1 MQPDMQFE
9 DTIAA
14 IATAHGEG
22 GIGIIR
28 ISGQEAANIARA
40 VFQGPGGKKTPALRS
55 HSVVYGYV
63 VDPVSPSGER
73 IDEALMIYMAAP
85 RSFTREDVVE
95 LHCHGGTVALERVL
109 DAVVSAGA
117 RVAEPGEFTKRAFLS
132 GRIDLSQAEAALDI
146 IRARTEAAERLALR
160 QLEGALSLKVGHIR
174 DRLIETC
181 AHIEAHLD
189 FPEEDI
195 EPEASDKILASIREA
210 ELVTRALAES
220 FSEGRLYRDGVRT
233 AIVGRPNVGKS
244 SLLNLLLEQDRAIV
258 TSAPGTTR
266 DVIEETLNIK
276 GLPVVVMDTAGIRE
290 SHDMAESEGVRR
302 SLKALQEADLVLAVF
317 DTSCPLHPEDHM
329 VLEKIQGKN
338 SIIALNKSDLAIDP
352 DEGKGADEKVFK
364 DLRTV
369 KVSAKKS
376 HGLENLKQAIHD
388 AALRGTH
395 GRGGGGQAEGII
407 ITNKRHKEALVKTHK
422 ALGNALARLEEKAPL
437 EVPALELREA
447 LDSLGEIV
455 GKVSTDEILDRIF
468 SEFCIGK

>member
-1 MQPDMQFE
+1 MQPEIQFE

-28 ISGQEAANIARA
+28 ISGQAAAGIARA
-40 VFQGPGGKKTPALRS
+40 VFQGPGGKKPPALRS

-63 VDPVSPSGER
+63 VDPVSGER
-73 IDEALMIYMAAP
+73 LDEALMIYMAAP

-95 LHCHGGTVALERVL
+95 LHCHGGAVATARVL

-146 IRARTEAAERLALR
+146 IRARTEAAERLALS
-160 QLEGALSLKVGHIR
+160 QLEGALSLKVGQIR
-174 DRLIETC
+174 DTLVGIC
-181 AHIEAHLD
+181 AHVEAHLD

-195 EPEASDKILASIREA
+195 EPEASEKILAAIREA
-210 ELVTRALAES
+210 EIVTRALAES
-220 FSEGRLYRDGVRT
+220 FSEGRLYREGVRT

-317 DTSCPLHPEDHM
+317 DSSCPLHPEDHM
-329 VLEKIQGKN
+329 VLEKIEGKN
-338 SIIALNKSDLAIDP
+338 SIIALNKSDLP
-352 DEGKGADEKVFK
+352 SEGQEGVFEG
-364 DLRTV
+364 LNTV
-369 KVSAKKS
+369 KVSAKKAK
-376 HGLENLKQAIHD
+376 GLEALKDAIHD
-388 AALRGTH
+388 AALRGTP
-395 GRGGGGQAEGII
+395 GKGGGGQAEGMV

-455 GKVSTDEILDRIF
+455 GKVSTEEILDRIF

>member
-28 ISGQEAANIARA
+28 ISGKTAANIARA
-40 VFQGPGGKKTPALRS
+40 VFQGPGGKKLSTLRS

-63 VDPVSPSGER
+63 IDPASPSGQR

-95 LHCHGGTVALERVL
+95 LHCHGGSVATARVL
-109 DAVVSAGA
+109 DAVISAGA

-132 GRIDLSQAEAALDI
+132 GRIDLSQAEASLDI

-160 QLEGALSLKVGHIR
+160 QLEGALSLKVGQIR
-174 DRLIETC
+174 DRLIDTC
-181 AHIEAHLD
+181 AHVEAHLD

-195 EPEASDKILASIREA
+195 EPEANEKIHAAIREA

-302 SLKALQEADLVLAVF
+302 SLKALEEADLVLAVF
-317 DTSCPLHPEDHM
+317 DSSCPLHPEDHM
-329 VLEKIQGKN
+329 VLEKIAGKN

-352 DEGKGADEKVFK
+352 DEGQEDVFEG
-364 DLRTV
+364 LNTV
-369 KVSAKKS
+369 KVSAKKGK
-376 HGLENLKQAIHD
+376 GLEALKDAIHE
-388 AALRGTH
+388 AALRGTP
-395 GRGGGGQAEGII
+395 GKGGGQAEGII